1 MRFINKTFIDRNF
14 PCVLLFFFTVAEFGQ
29 MYGRY
34 TKDLGE
40 YAKNEARKLKMLE
53 RRRKK
58 EDTAR
63 DRVGYCFTIF
73 IHSYIKQMPDLDK
86 MCRRFLFHL

>member
-1 MRFINKTFIDRNF
+1 
-14 PCVLLFFFTVAEFGQ
+14 

-53 RRRKK
+53 RRRKQ
-58 EDTAR
+58 EDKAR
-63 DRVGYCFTIF
+63 DRVRKKNSKNVFLINFANKKNSVNNFKGIVWQTFESCCTFFALDLEKF
-73 IHSYIKQMPDLDK
+73 ICSTG
-86 MCRRFLFHL
+86 

>member
-1 MRFINKTFIDRNF
+1 
-14 PCVLLFFFTVAEFGQ
+14 

-58 EDTAR
+58 EDKAR
-63 DRVGYCFTIF
+63 DRVSSAEC
-73 IHSYIKQMPDLDK
+73 QLPPDEG
-86 MCRRFLFHL
+86 

>member
-1 MRFINKTFIDRNF
+1 MAKYSWEWFQCEEIMRSINILVGSIEYINGLIDNF
-14 PCVLLFFFTVAEFGQ
+14 GGFSLYFQ

-40 YAKNEARKLKMLE
+40 CAKAEARKLKMLE

-58 EDTAR
+58 EDKDR
-63 DRVGYCFTIF
+63 DRVRYTLI
-73 IHSYIKQMPDLDK
+73 QL
-86 MCRRFLFHL
+86 

>member
-1 MRFINKTFIDRNF
+1 
-14 PCVLLFFFTVAEFGQ
+14 

-53 RRRKK
+53 RRRKQ
-58 EDTAR
+58 EDKAR
-63 DRVGYCFTIF
+63 DRV
-73 IHSYIKQMPDLDK
+73 SAENDK
-86 MCRRFLFHL
+86 PIAFVAEHFVP

>member
-1 MRFINKTFIDRNF
+1 
-14 PCVLLFFFTVAEFGQ
+14 

-53 RRRKK
+53 RRRKQ
-58 EDTAR
+58 EDKAR
-63 DRVGYCFTIF
+63 DRVSRNRHHRFSIPTWDSQANSINSFLKIPGTIWQTVGSCGTTSSMDMEEL
-73 IHSYIKQMPDLDK
+73 ICKTW
-86 MCRRFLFHL
+86 

>member
-1 MRFINKTFIDRNF
+1 
-14 PCVLLFFFTVAEFGQ
+14 

-58 EDTAR
+58 EDKAR
-63 DRVGYCFTIF
+63 DRVNINYLNN
-73 IHSYIKQMPDLDK
+73 YAY
-86 MCRRFLFHL
+86 